1 MLTIAILAGG
11 RSERIG
17 IDKALIPLA
26 GVPMI
31 EHVLSKVS
39 GLGDELLISTNNPE
53 QFAYLGIRTI
63 PDMLPQAG
71 SIIGLHGALVAAQ
84 NKHVLLLAC
93 DMPFVN
99 RTLLEY
105 LCELHSEADVIVP
118 FYKGE
123 YEPLHAIYS
132 RSCIGA
138 IENIVEENLYRMIN
152 IYDRVS
158 VRTVSEREI
167 DPVDPSGLS
176 FFNVNTPED
185 IVLATEIFDQID
197 R

>member
-1 MLTIAILAGG
+1 MLTIAIQAGG

-31 EHVLSKVS
+31 EHVLSAVS
-39 GLGDELLISTNNPE
+39 GLGDELLITTNNPE
-53 QFAYLGIRTI
+53 QFAYLGIRTV
-63 PDMLPQAG
+63 PDMLPHAG
-71 SIIGLHGALVAAQ
+71 AIIGLHSALVAAQ
-84 NKHVLLLAC
+84 NKHVLSLAC

-105 LCELHSEADVIVP
+105 LSDLHSEADVIVP

-123 YEPLHAIYS
+123 YEPFHAIYS
-132 RSCIGA
+132 RNCIGA
-138 IENIVEENLYRMIN
+138 IENMVEENLYRMIY

-158 VRTVSEREI
+158 VRTVSEKEI
-167 DPVDPSGLS
+167 DSIDPTGLS

-185 IVLATEIFDQID
+185 FALALEIFDRID
-197 R
+197 G

>member
-17 IDKALIPLA
+17 IDKALVPLA

-31 EHVLSKVS
+31 EHVLRKVS

-63 PDMLPQAG
+63 PDLLPQAG
-71 SIIGLHGALVAAQ
+71 SIIGLHSALVATQ
-84 NKHVLLLAC
+84 NKRVLSLGC

-105 LCELHSEADVIVP
+105 ISNLHSEADVIVP

-132 RSCIGA
+132 RNCIGT
-138 IENIVEENLYRMIN
+138 IENMVEENSYRIIN

-167 DPVDPSGLS
+167 DSIDPTGLS
-176 FFNVNTPED
+176 FFNINTPED
-185 IVLATEIFDQID
+185 FALATEILDQID
-197 R
+197 G

>member
-17 IDKALIPLA
+17 IDKALVPLA

-63 PDMLPQAG
+63 PDLLPQAG
-71 SIIGLHGALVAAQ
+71 SIIGLHSALVAAQ
-84 NKHVLLLAC
+84 NKHVLLLGC

-105 LCELHSEADVIVP
+105 LSDLQSEADVIVP

-132 RSCIGA
+132 RNCIGA
-138 IENIVEENLYRMIN
+138 VENMLEENLYRIIN

-167 DPVDPSGLS
+167 DSIDPSGLS

-185 IVLATEIFDQID
+185 FALALEIFDQID
-197 R
+197 G